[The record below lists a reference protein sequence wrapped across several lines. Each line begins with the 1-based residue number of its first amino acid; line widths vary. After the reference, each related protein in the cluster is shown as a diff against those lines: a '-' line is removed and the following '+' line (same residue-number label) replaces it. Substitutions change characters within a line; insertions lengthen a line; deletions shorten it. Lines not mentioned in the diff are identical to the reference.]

1 VQGGDFDSAEAAGR
15 RHGDTLDFAGDVA
28 LSPSERTVFVG
39 GRSTG
44 GYVQAYGPTA
54 GGAPVWNVATDGDVE
69 ALAIASSTL
78 YVGGHFTTDGA
89 GDRDHL
95 AALSAAVAL
104 QAWDPGANGVFGAFG
119 AAITSG
125 RVAFGGEFTQGSGDA
140 HQGVVQLTGAA

>member
-1 VQGGDFDSAEAAGR
+1 
-15 RHGDTLDFAGDVA
+15 VA

-39 GRSTG
+39 GRS
-44 GYVQAYGPTA
+44 
-54 GGAPVWNVATDGDVE
+54 TDGDVE

-78 YVGGHFTTDGA
+78 YVGGHFTTVGA

-95 AALSAAVAL
+95 AALSATVGL
-104 QAWDPGANGVFGAFG
+104 QAWDPGANGVFGVFR

-125 RVAFGGEFTQGSGDA
+125 RVASGGEFTQGSGDA